1 MLALPMLLALSAVE
15 GQDVPKSHVENV
27 AKAEH
32 AYVVTHG
39 GTVDGRSCRSPM
51 GTYESWTRTFESN
64 RALRMSNEGD
74 TDVVNPWISNGRNN
88 FRSIPDIIASAVK
101 PGMTDREKAL
111 AIYAQGTRLR
121 WHWGGDNDEQLDPVK
136 VYNVYGYTT
145 CGSDSLCLAAIW
157 NRAGLKA
164 RGACL
169 VGHCVSEVFFD
180 GRWNFMDGD
189 MQGLYL
195 KRDGLTVA
203 SEEDIAKDHDLVKRS
218 HTQGILRKP
227 SRGHDEW
234 MAAPFVLEGGE
245 RYPRD
250 GAGNT
255 TMNMTLRPGE
265 AIEWRWDSKAPK
277 VHGTPVKGAHL
288 VCNGVWEY
296 RPRGGTEWEIKS
308 PYVFVGGRLEVE
320 GDASFEI
327 SFDGKTWAK
336 ADANLDPHFASG
348 PARYAYKL
356 RASATPKALR
366 ILNDLQMAP
375 MAMPEMVLGE
385 NRFTYTDASSARKVK
400 ITHEWVERS
409 TIRPAATPAS
419 AVAPP
424 NGGESA
430 GTKIAFAWTPSEKAS
445 EYHFELSDR
454 ADFAYTLSSN
464 FNRLV
469 PGAGYALPRAGLLA
483 PGKTYYWRVRA
494 RGEAWSPW
502 SKTWSFKAAGP
513 AVPGDLKIDG
523 QTLRWTSNPAGSK
536 PVKYRVYAS
545 DEKGFSVSDEPYA
558 VSGLKEQAPANFVA
572 ETAKPELA
580 LVGRAFYRVVAVDAA
595 GHWSADSDAVAA
607 PRPFIHTKP
616 PAAAK
621 VGQAF
626 THTVATVRSIGD
638 LRMRDGS
645 KLETKF
651 WDIERA
657 TYAIE
662 EGPAWL
668 KIDPATGVLSGT
680 PDVAGK
686 SKVRV
691 SAALHFE
698 DRKIDPRSLQ
708 WGNDK
713 VLGTSTASLGKA
725 TQDFT
730 LEVQP

>member
-1 MLALPMLLALSAVE
+1 MIALLCVLI
-15 GQDVPKSHVENV
+15 QDVPKSHVENV
-27 AKAEH
+27 TRAEH
-32 AYVVTHG
+32 AYVVVQG
-39 GTVDGRSCRSPM
+39 GTVDGRSCRSPV
-51 GTYESWTRTFESN
+51 GTYEAWSRTWESN
-64 RALRMSNEGD
+64 RAVRLANEGE
-74 TDVVNPWISNGRNN
+74 TDVVNPWLSNGRNHY
-88 FRSIPDIIASAVK
+88 RSIPDIIASAVK

-111 AIYAQGTRLR
+111 AIYAQGIKLR
-121 WHWGGDNDEQLDPVK
+121 WHWGSDADELLDPVK

-195 KRDGLTVA
+195 KRDGVTIA

-218 HTQGILRKP
+218 HTQGLLRA
-227 SRGHDEW
+227 SARGHDEW
-234 MAAPFVLEGGE
+234 MAAGFVLEGGE

-250 GAGNT
+250 GAGHT

-265 AIEWRWDSKAPK
+265 AIEWRWDAKAPK
-277 VHGTPVKGAHL
+277 VHGAAPRGAHL
-288 VCNGVWEY
+288 VRNGVWEY
-296 RPRGGTEWEIKS
+296 RPRLNGATEWQIKA
-308 PYVFVGGRLEVE
+308 PYVMVGGRLEAE
-320 GDASFEI
+320 GDAAFEI
-327 SFDGKTWAK
+327 SFDGKSWAK

-348 PARYAYKL
+348 PARYSYRL
-356 RASATPKALR
+356 RASGKPTSLR
-366 ILNDLQMAP
+366 ILTDLQMAP
-375 MAMPEMVLGE
+375 LAMPEMGLGE
-385 NRFTYTDASSARKVK
+385 NRFTYTDATSGARKVK
-400 ITHEWVERS
+400 ITHEWTER
-409 TIRPAATPAS
+409 TGPKLPAAPAT

-430 GTKIAFAWTPSEKAS
+430 GTKIAFAWSPVAQAA

-464 FNRLV
+464 FNRVLR
-469 PGAGYALPRAGLLA
+469 GAAYPLPRPGLLA

-494 RGEAWSPW
+494 RAEAWGPW
-502 SKTWSFKAAGP
+502 SKAWSFKAAGP
-513 AVPGDLKIDG
+513 AVPLEVKADAGL
-523 QTLRWTSNPAGSK
+523 LRWSANPAGSK
-536 PVKYRVYAS
+536 PVKFRVYGS
-545 DEKGFSVSDEPYA
+545 DEKGFSVSDEPYE
-558 VSGLKEQAPANFVA
+558 VTGLGKQPANFLA
-572 ETAKPELA
+572 ETTKPEFALA
-580 LVGRAFYRVVAVDAA
+580 GRAFYRVVAVDAA
-595 GHWSADSDAVAA
+595 GHASADSEAAAA

-626 THTVATVRSIGD
+626 THAVATVRSLGD
-638 LRMRDGS
+638 LRARDGG

-651 WDIERA
+651 WDVERA
-657 TYAIE
+657 VYAIE

-668 KIDPATGVLSGT
+668 KIDAATGQLSGT
-680 PDVAGK
+680 PDKAGPAR
-686 SKVRV
+686 VRI
-691 SAALHFE
+691 SAALEFE

-708 WGNDK
+708 WGHDK
-713 VLGTSTASLGKA
+713 VVGTSTASLGKA
-725 TQDFT
+725 TQEFT